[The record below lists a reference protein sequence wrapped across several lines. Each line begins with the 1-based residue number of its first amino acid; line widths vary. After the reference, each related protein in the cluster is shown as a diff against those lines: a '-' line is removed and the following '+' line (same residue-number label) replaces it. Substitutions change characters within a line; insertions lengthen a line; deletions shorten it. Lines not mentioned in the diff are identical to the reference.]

1 MTTTL
6 SERVSQSAFDG
17 SMLRVVFLCDLH
29 EGTQQQFFDAYEQMR
44 HQVAKVP
51 GHISDQLCQS
61 FENPSQW
68 LITSEWE
75 SAPHYLAWVNSDD
88 HIAQVRPLSVC
99 MRSNKALK
107 FTVLRET
114 GLRESGRPVIAQLQ
128 SAPRLGEGVVRHALT
143 FTVKPGAEKK
153 VAELLANYAAPKA
166 RVDAQ
171 TRLARTTLF
180 MHGNRVVRTVEIE
193 GDLMA
198 GLRHVAKQPEI
209 RAVEEAMNPYLE
221 VDRNLDDPESA
232 RMFFMRAALPA
243 VHHIAAH
250 GADGGEAAD
259 VHRHALFYPARPGCG
274 TAVAR
279 FLARQDEL
287 AAQDPD
293 NPVRSSCIFQRD
305 DVVVR
310 MLDVR
315 GPLAAAD
322 PDLAFGVRGPRK
334 AKVLARLLDVPAAP
348 AAHLVDRY
356 AMTLVTDRRAP
367 AE

>member
-44 HQVAKVP
+44 HQVATVP

-75 SAPHYLAWVNSDD
+75 SAPHYFAWVNSDE
-88 HIAQVRPLSVC
+88 HIEQVRPLSVC

-107 FTVLRET
+107 YTVLRET
-114 GLRESGRPVIAQLQ
+114 GRPSDKRLQ
-128 SAPRLGEGVVRHALT
+128 AAPRLGSGVVRHALT
-143 FTVKPGAEKK
+143 FTVKPGSEPK
-153 VAELLANYAAPKA
+153 VAALLADYASPAA

-198 GLRHVAKQPEI
+198 ALRHVAKQPEV
-209 RAVEEAMNPYLE
+209 RAVEEAINPYL
-221 VDRNLDDPESA
+221 VQDRDLDDPESA

-243 VHHIAAH
+243 VHHIAATE
-250 GADGGEAAD
+250 ADEPD
-259 VHRHALFYPARPGCG
+259 VRRHAVYYPAKPGCG
-274 TAVAR
+274 TAVAK
-279 FLARQDEL
+279 FLARQDEQ
-287 AAQDPD
+287 AAQDPAS
-293 NPVRSSCIFQRD
+293 PVRSSTLFQRD
-305 DVVVR
+305 DLVVR
-310 MLDVR
+310 LLDVR
-315 GPLAAAD
+315 GPLDAD
-322 PDLAFGVRGPRK
+322 PDLAFGVRGRRK
-334 AKVLARLLDVPAAP
+334 AAVLARLLAVPAAS
-348 AAHLVDRY
+348 AARLLDQQT
-356 AMTLVTDRRAP
+356 MTLVTDRRAP
-367 AE
+367 AEH